1 MAINGKRKGNKSERE
16 LAKWWQ
22 GWSGIEFS
30 RVPQSGGLRWQKTD
44 DIAGD
49 IIPTD
54 KKGTRRFPFSIE
66 SKSYKDLRFEHIILG
81 NKNVKIL
88 EFWEQAKSD
97 ALRSIK
103 YPILF
108 LRYNGMKKSTWFV
121 MLRYEEFKF
130 NSNIDKIEYPYFDL
144 YIEKERVIIM
154 NSNDLLKTDYQTF
167 IKKLKIKR
175 NGEKR
180 KG

>member
-1 MAINGKRKGNKSERE
+1 MAINGKKKGNRAERA
-16 LAKWWQ
+16 LANWWQ
-22 GWSGIEFS
+22 EWSGLEFS
-30 RVPQSGGLRWQKTD
+30 RVPQSGGLRWKKTD
-44 DIAGD
+44 DISGD

-66 SKSYKDLRFEHIILG
+66 SKSYNDLRFEHIVLG
-81 NKNVKIL
+81 LSKVKIQ
-88 EFWEQAKSD
+88 EFWKQAKDD
-97 ALRSIK
+97 AIRGEK

-108 LRYNGMKKSTWFV
+108 LRYNNMKSNTWFV
-121 MLRYEEFKF
+121 MLRYEEFKYM
-130 NSNIDKIEYPYFDL
+130 DKDLFEFPYFD
-144 YIEKERVIIM
+144 IRQNGERVIIM
-154 NSNDLLKTDYQTF
+154 NSNDLLKTDYQNF